1 MRNESRAR
9 TLSLISILLIIITI
23 SECTADASLKLY
35 NHLFKNYRK
44 EIRPVDPHNPSP
56 TNVTVQLFLKQ
67 IQNVHESDQIISLY
81 CWLEL
86 YWQDY
91 YLQWNET
98 EFNGTNEII
107 VPAKEVWRPDLL
119 VYNNAHMNIEDNQ
132 LETNA
137 VIKSDGRISV
147 YRAMVTQI
155 TCLLNMDSFPF
166 DQQICYVMLSSW
178 SYDGAAIM
186 LDTLVSTEADNQQA
200 DLEKVSSLAHYMP
213 NQEWHLN
220 DFKIRRNLKV
230 YECCPSPFP
239 DLTYFFSIRRNPMY
253 YLFTQL
259 LPSTFISITM
269 IGSFTPHNTSGE
281 NQEKVT
287 LGATA
292 GMAIVIILMMIADK
306 LPATSETLP
315 LLGKFYVGL
324 ILMIFF
330 ATCSTTFVLSV
341 QMRGNR
347 GEPLPNW
354 IRVCIRRSRLMKW
367 IFKHIDDK
375 KKVKTKDCLC
385 MSRSRSNSILAKING
400 DCKLFAPPYS
410 AFNTDPSYQRL
421 LQTINDIRC
430 ANQYVTERLEA
441 EHQLKEIRRDWE
453 YLARGIDTLLLT
465 FFVFFSVLYQFWLFS
480 QTNVAPLKITESFMN
495 LTSAA

>member
-1 MRNESRAR
+1 MFTFSVSANNNLQAPF
-9 TLSLISILLIIITI
+9 IP
-23 SECTADASLKLY
+23 ECTADASLKLY

-86 YWQDY
+86 YWQDF
-91 YLQWNET
+91 YLRWNET

-107 VPAKEVWRPDLL
+107 VPAKEVWRPDL
-119 VYNNAHMNIEDNQ
+119 AHMNIEDNQ

-166 DQQICYVMLSSW
+166 DQQICYVMLS
-178 SYDGAAIM
+178 YDGAAIM
-186 LDTLVSTEADNQQA
+186 LHTLVSTEADNQQA

-220 DFKIRRNLKV
+220 DFKIRRNLK
-230 YECCPSPFP
+230 
-239 DLTYFFSIRRNPMY
+239 NPMY

-259 LPSTFISITM
+259 LPSTFISVITM
-269 IGSFTPHNTSGE
+269 IGSFTPHNTTGE

-306 LPATSETLP
+306 LPDITVVGKILRRSDSDDILCHLFDHIRSKRSNAWQSRRTASELDSSLHSTIP
-315 LLGKFYVGL
+315 LDEMDIQAHRRKEKN
-324 ILMIFF
+324 
-330 ATCSTTFVLSV
+330 CEFVSCAQLSV
-341 QMRGNR
+341 FLQ
-347 GEPLPNW
+347 
-354 IRVCIRRSRLMKW
+354 
-367 IFKHIDDK
+367 
-375 KKVKTKDCLC
+375 KTKDCLC
-385 MSRSRSNSILAKING
+385 MSRSRSNSIIAKING
-400 DCKLFAPPYS
+400 DCKLEKPLVSESQSDFSVHKLQFAPPYT
-410 AFNTDPSYQRL
+410 AFGGTDPNYQRL

-430 ANQYVTERLEA
+430 ANQCIAERLEA